1 MMPNHLRQHWLLN
14 RRHFLRGVGAAIALP
29 LLECMTPLHAAVA
42 AAADKPRRSV
52 FVYIPNGVNVLTW
65 QVTKAGRDYQLS
77 EPLLP
82 LEKHRQN
89 MTPISGLY
97 HAGGLGQAHECAK
110 VWLTA
115 AKINQEGG
123 AFRNSISCDQLMA
136 EVTSPHTRFGSLELS
151 ISRGDTTLAWSRDGI
166 PLPAEDNPKS
176 VFNRLFGVES

>member
-1 MMPNHLRQHWLLN
+1 MGNVLAQKWLLS
-14 RRHFLRGVGAAIALP
+14 RRHFLRGVGAAVAFP
-29 LLECMTPLHAAVA
+29 LLNCMTPLGSVA
-42 AAADKPRRSV
+42 AAATVAAKPRRSV

-136 EVTSPHTRFGSLELS
+136 EVT
-151 ISRGDTTLAWSRDGI
+151 
-166 PLPAEDNPKS
+166 
-176 VFNRLFGVES
+176 